1 MTEQRGNYETSRE
14 AALKFGWRVPFQME
28 GTKTST
34 KPPIGQADGKREQVE
49 AMFDDI
55 APRYDLLNGVLSLG
69 IDAWWRKRAVA
80 FLGEA
85 LLNRPSAL
93 LDVAT
98 GTGDLAIEAL
108 SLNPEKVIGV
118 DISEG
123 MLRLG
128 REKIE
133 ERDLSDRIELHQ
145 GDSVDLPC
153 ADNHF
158 DGAMVAFGVRNF
170 ENLQA
175 GLMDIRR
182 VLKPGAPLVVLEF
195 SHPTAFPVKQTYDFY
210 SRHILPRI
218 GRAIS
223 KNGEAYSYLPES
235 VAAFPD
241 GNDFLN
247 NMTAVGFTETI
258 ARPLTFGVVSL
269 YRGRA

>member
-1 MTEQRGNYETSRE
+1 MAPNE
-14 AALKFGWRVPFQME
+14 
-28 GTKTST
+28 TST
-34 KPPIGQADGKREQVE
+34 KPPIGQAEGKREQVE

-55 APRYDLLNGVLSLG
+55 APRYDLLNRVLSMG
-69 IDAWWRKRAVA
+69 IDVWWRKRDVA
-80 FLGEA
+80 FLGDA
-85 LLNRPSAL
+85 LLNRPSTL

-123 MLRLG
+123 MLRFG

-133 ERDLSDRIELHQ
+133 DKGLSGHIELHQ
-145 GDSVDLPC
+145 GDSADLPC
-153 ADNHF
+153 ADDHF

-170 ENLQA
+170 EDLQA
-175 GLMDIRR
+175 GLADIHR
-182 VLKPGAPLVVLEF
+182 VLKPSTPLVVLEF
-195 SHPTAFPVKQTYDFY
+195 SHPTAFPIKQTYDLY

-223 KNGEAYSYLPES
+223 KNEEAYSYLPES

-241 GNDFLN
+241 GDNFLS
-247 NMTAVGFTETI
+247 NMEAVGFTETV
-258 ARPLTFGVVSL
+258 AKPLTFGVVSL